1 MSICQNKIKHHSS
14 PDLLWWNPRQQ
25 TRNLHCRNPLRCKP
39 LKIIQTCRHYW
50 LRRYRGERIVSNVRF
65 FSPTLESTKKQTA
78 NPEGLAIV
86 DFQRA
91 PAIKTLHSWG
101 TARGAEPLEF
111 FLSRLGSVNR
121 SGSST
126 WLATTKEVQIT
137 GTRST
142 LEIIITTP
150 TSPQTGSAF
159 EVDGLLRQLV
169 KLMD

>member
-1 MSICQNKIKHHSS
+1 M
-14 PDLLWWNPRQQ
+14 
-25 TRNLHCRNPLRCKP
+25 
-39 LKIIQTCRHYW
+39 
-50 LRRYRGERIVSNVRF
+50 
-65 FSPTLESTKKQTA
+65 
-78 NPEGLAIV
+78 AIV
-86 DFQRA
+86 NFQRA

-101 TARGAEPLEF
+101 TARGVEPLEF
-111 FLSRLGSVNR
+111 FLSRLGSVIR
-121 SGSST
+121 SGSRT

-159 EVDGLLRQLV
+159 EVVDLLRQLV